1 MRAEFIISTLSS
13 HSLIPSLSLIFSY
26 PGIVASGGDW
36 RPKREYVIERK
47 VRVKTIA
54 LEDSASFS
62 LLSEGNLDFKE
73 EEGDAQM
80 MQGWK
85 RKQNNTKVRGK
96 HWVQGVRED
105 SGVVGLWME
114 RKDERRGG
122 WGTIVKRN
130 TQLVFSWAHEATGD
144 SKVGGNR
151 KLGFIGL
158 EEASLGQT
166 NKQG

>member
-80 MQGWK
+80 MQ
-85 RKQNNTKVRGK
+85 
-96 HWVQGVRED
+96 
-105 SGVVGLWME
+105 
-114 RKDERRGG
+114 
-122 WGTIVKRN
+122 
-130 TQLVFSWAHEATGD
+130 A
-144 SKVGGNR
+144 
-151 KLGFIGL
+151 
-158 EEASLGQT
+158 
-166 NKQG
+166 